1 MYLIVRHTR
10 LLCVLQKREFIT
22 IKDRRKLFV
31 LRRKLRC
38 KRKKE
43 SVYMSLT
50 QIQKL
55 QLNKQVDR
63 ILHAPGNQ
71 PTGNQ
76 QLEMA
81 FVFDASIETE
91 SIKTT
96 AQDTVAALKAH
107 DKIFQNVRSN
117 VVYWGVEKICTEAMP
132 MSFIQIGKPFVE
144 WGNRKVD
151 KSPKLDELC
160 AYLKL
165 YHARSKCI
173 ILFTQADYELGDK
186 KKVKESLNPFLKH
199 KLLVVTPDKMIT
211 GTNIFMELI
220 RE

>member
-1 MYLIVRHTR
+1 
-10 LLCVLQKREFIT
+10 
-22 IKDRRKLFV
+22 
-31 LRRKLRC
+31 
-38 KRKKE
+38 
-43 SVYMSLT
+43 MSLT

-71 PTGNQ
+71 PAGKQ

-81 FVFDASIETE
+81 FVLDNSSDMEYV
-91 SIKTT
+91 KLT
-96 AQDTVAALKAH
+96 AQDAVAALKSH

-117 VVYWGVEKICTEAMP
+117 VVFWDAESIKTETMP
-132 MSFIQIGKPFVE
+132 MSFIQMGKPFVE
-144 WGNRKVD
+144 LENRKVD
-151 KSPKLDELC
+151 KSAKLDELC

-173 ILFTQADYELGDK
+173 ILFTEGNYELGDK
-186 KKVKESLNPFLKH
+186 EVLKQSLNPFLKQ
-199 KLLVVTPDKMIT
+199 KLLLVTPEKMIT
-211 GTNIFMELI
+211 GTSIFMELI